1 MSVYGMTSVTVGVSD
16 MDESL
21 GLFRD
26 VMGLQVVSDGEA
38 PRALLDAWGLPEQV
52 TARLTELTCRGYPA
66 GHLRLAQYAPAAT
79 GAVRL
84 DHGPQAVDSSTDI
97 GPKAIDFYVP
107 PPMSAAVEAITGAGY
122 EFRSEPI
129 RYEVGDIES
138 EECLFSGPD
147 GVPALLMI
155 GHRHPPESMR
165 ELPEGVRFSEI
176 ATTSV
181 VCADPDAARRLYCG
195 ALGMETGTD
204 AWVPEENLD
213 LARRLTGVATATG
226 MHFLLVAAPG
236 EPSGKLLFVH
246 FAGVPSK
253 RLTGRMRPGK
263 LGVNLFSYTASDL
276 DATLE
281 RACEAGATL
290 LRGPCQAGERRIAL
304 LLGANEELL
313 ELTEAGQG

>member
-16 MDESL
+16 IDQSL
-21 GLFRD
+21 HLFRD
-26 VMGLQVVSDGEA
+26 VMGLEVESDAEA
-38 PRALLDAWGLPEQV
+38 PRDLLHAWGLPAHV
-52 TARLTELTCRGYPA
+52 TARLVELSCRGYPA
-66 GHLRLAQYAPAAT
+66 GHLRLAQYSPAVT
-79 GAVRL
+79 EAVRL
-84 DHGPQAVDSSTDI
+84 DYGPGAVDSSTDI

-107 PPMSAAVEAITGAGY
+107 PPMTAAVDAITGAGY
-122 EFRSEPI
+122 AFRSEPI

-155 GHRHPPESMR
+155 GHRHSRKAMR
-165 ELPEGVRFSEI
+165 ELPAGVRFSEI

-181 VCADPDAARRLYCG
+181 ICADPEAARKLYCD
-195 ALGMETGTD
+195 ALGLQPGTD

-213 LARRLTGVATATG
+213 LARRLTGVHNVSG
-226 MHFLLVAAPG
+226 IHFLLVAAPG

-253 RLTGRMRPGK
+253 RLTGRMRPGR
-263 LGVNLFSYTASDL
+263 LGVNLFSYAAGDL

-281 RACEAGATL
+281 KACEAGGTL
-290 LRGPCQAGERRIAL
+290 LRGPTQVGETRLAL

-313 ELTEAGQG
+313 ELTEAG

>member
-1 MSVYGMTSVTVGVSD
+1 MSVYGMTSVTVGVSSIE
-16 MDESL
+16 ESL
-21 GLFRD
+21 RLFRD
-26 VMGLQVVSDGEA
+26 VMELRVDSDESA
-38 PRALLDAWGLPEQV
+38 PRALLDAWGLPGGV
-52 TARLTELTCRGYPA
+52 SARIVELSCRGYPA
-66 GHLRLAQYAPAAT
+66 GHLRLVQYTPAVT

-84 DHGPQAVDSSTDI
+84 DHGAGAVDASTDI

-122 EFRSEPI
+122 AFRSEPI

-155 GHRHPPESMR
+155 GHRHTPESMR

-181 VCADPDAARRLYCG
+181 VCADPEAARRLYCG
-195 ALGMETGTD
+195 ALGLEPGTD
-204 AWVPEENLD
+204 AWVPEENLE
-213 LARRLTGVATATG
+213 LARRLTGVATAAG
-226 MHFLLVAAPG
+226 MHFLLVASPG

-246 FAGVPSK
+246 FAGVPGK
-253 RLTGRMRPGK
+253 RLAGRMRPGK

-276 DATLE
+276 GATLA
-281 RACEAGATL
+281 RACEAGGTL
-290 LRGPCQAGERRIAL
+290 LRGPTEVGDRRIAL

-313 ELTEAGQG
+313 EIAETN

>member
-1 MSVYGMTSVTVGVSD
+1 MSIYGMTSVTVGVSD
-16 MDESL
+16 MEESL

-26 VMGLQVVSDGEA
+26 VMGLTVESDAQA
-38 PRALLDAWGLPEQV
+38 PRALLDAWGLPENV
-52 TARLTELTCRGYPA
+52 TARLVELTCRGYPA
-66 GHLRLAQYAPAAT
+66 GHLRLAQYSPAPT
-79 GAVRL
+79 EAVRL
-84 DHGPQAVDSSTDI
+84 DHGPGAVDSSTDI

-107 PPMSAAVEAITGAGY
+107 EPMSAAVEAITGAGY
-122 EFRSEPI
+122 AFRSEPI
-129 RYEVGDIES
+129 RYELGDIES

-165 ELPEGVRFSEI
+165 ELPAGVRFSEI

-181 VCADPDAARRLYCG
+181 VCADPEAARRLYCD
-195 ALGMETGTD
+195 ALGMEPGTD

-213 LARRLTGVATATG
+213 LARRLTGVATARA
-226 MHFLLVAAPG
+226 MHFLVLAAPG

-246 FAGVPSK
+246 FAGAPGK

-263 LGVNLFSYTASDL
+263 LGVNLFSYTAGNL

-281 RACEAGATL
+281 RACEAGGIL
-290 LRGPCQAGERRIAL
+290 LRGPAQVGESRVAL

-313 ELTEAGQG
+313 ELTEGG

>member
-21 GLFRD
+21 ELFRD
-26 VMGLQVVSDGEA
+26 VMGLEVESDSQA
-38 PRALLDAWGLPEQV
+38 PRALLDAWGLPENV
-52 TARLTELTCRGYPA
+52 TARLVELTCRGYPA
-66 GHLRLAQYAPAAT
+66 GHLRLAQYSPAAT
-79 GAVRL
+79 RAVRL
-84 DHGPQAVDSSTDI
+84 DHGAGAVDSSTDI

-107 PPMSAAVEAITGAGY
+107 APMSAAVEAITGAGY
-122 EFRSEPI
+122 AFRSEPI
-129 RYEVGDIES
+129 RYELGDIES

-165 ELPEGVRFSEI
+165 ELPAGVRFSEI

-181 VCADPDAARRLYCG
+181 VCADPEAARRLYCD
-195 ALGMETGTD
+195 ALGMEPGTD

-213 LARRLTGVATATG
+213 LARRLTGVPTASA
-226 MHFLLVAAPG
+226 MHFLVLAAPG

-246 FAGVPSK
+246 FAGAPGK
-253 RLTGRMRPGK
+253 RLSGRMRPGK

-281 RACEAGATL
+281 KACEAGGDL
-290 LRGPCQAGERRIAL
+290 LRGPTQVGETRVAL

-313 ELTEAGQG
+313 ELTEGG

>member
-1 MSVYGMTSVTVGVSD
+1 MSVYGMTSVTVGVSSI
-16 MDESL
+16 DESL

-26 VMGLQVVSDGEA
+26 VMNLQVDSDAEA
-38 PRALLDAWGLPEQV
+38 PRALLDAWGLPAGV
-52 TARLTELTCRGYPA
+52 SARLVELSCRGYPA
-66 GHLRLAQYAPAAT
+66 GHLRLVQYTPAAT
-79 GAVRL
+79 EAVRL
-84 DHGPQAVDSSTDI
+84 DHGAGAVDSSTDI

-107 PPMSAAVEAITGAGY
+107 LPMSAAVEAITGAGY
-122 EFRSEPI
+122 IFRSEPI

-165 ELPEGVRFSEI
+165 ALPADVRFSEI

-181 VCADPDAARRLYCG
+181 ICTDPDAARRLYCD
-195 ALGMETGTD
+195 ALGLEPGTD

-213 LARRLTGVATATG
+213 LARRLTGVASASG
-226 MHFLLVAAPG
+226 MHFLLVSAPG

-253 RLTGRMRPGK
+253 RLSGRMRPGK
-263 LGVNLFSYTASDL
+263 LGVNLFSYKAGDL

-281 RACEAGATL
+281 KACEAGAML
-290 LRGPCQAGERRIAL
+290 LRGPSDVGEKRVAL

-313 ELTEAGQG
+313 ELTEAR

>member
-26 VMGLQVVSDGEA
+26 VMGLQVGSDDEA

-52 TARLTELTCRGYPA
+52 TARLVELTCRGYPA
-66 GHLRLAQYAPAAT
+66 GHLRLAQYSPAPT
-79 GAVRL
+79 ESVRL
-84 DHGPQAVDSSTDI
+84 DHGAGAVDSSTDI

-107 PPMSAAVEAITGAGY
+107 APMSAAVEAITGAGY
-122 EFRSEPI
+122 AFRSEPI
-129 RYEVGDIES
+129 YYEVGDLET

-147 GVPALLMI
+147 GVPALLML

-165 ELPEGVRFSEI
+165 ELPEGVPFSEI

-181 VCADPDAARRLYCG
+181 ICTDPDAARRLYCD
-195 ALGMETGTD
+195 ALEMNTGTD

-213 LARRLTGVATATG
+213 LARRLTGVSTATG
-226 MHFLLVAAPG
+226 IHFLLVAAPG

-253 RLTGRMRPGK
+253 RLTGRMRPGR

-281 RACEAGATL
+281 KACEAGGTL
-290 LRGPCQAGERRIAL
+290 LRGPTQVGETRVAL

-313 ELTEAGQG
+313 ELTEEG

>member
-16 MDESL
+16 IDESL

-26 VMGLQVVSDGEA
+26 VIGLQVESDGEA
-38 PRALLDAWGLPEQV
+38 PRALLDAWGLPQHV
-52 TARLTELTCRGYPA
+52 TARLVELSCRGYPA
-66 GHLRLAQYAPAAT
+66 GHLRLAQYSPAGA

-84 DHGPQAVDSSTDI
+84 DHGAGAVDASTDI

-107 PPMSAAVEAITGAGY
+107 APMSAAVEAITSAGY
-122 EFRSEPI
+122 TFRSEPI
-129 RYEVGDIES
+129 RYELGEIES
-138 EECLFSGPD
+138 EECLFTGPD

-155 GHRHPPESMR
+155 GHRHPPEAMR
-165 ELPEGVRFSEI
+165 TLPAGVRYSEI

-181 VCADPDAARRLYCG
+181 ICADPEAARTLYCD
-195 ALGMETGTD
+195 ALGLESGTD
-204 AWVPEENLD
+204 AWVAEENLD
-213 LARRLTGVATATG
+213 LARRLTGVPSCTG
-226 MHFLLVAAPG
+226 MHFLLVRASG

-263 LGVNLFSYTASDL
+263 LGVNLFSYRASDL

-281 RACEAGATL
+281 KACEAGATL
-290 LRGPCQAGERRIAL
+290 LRRPSQVGETRVAL

-313 ELTEAGQG
+313 ELTEEG

>member
-1 MSVYGMTSVTVGVSD
+1 MSIYGMTSVTVGVSD
-16 MDESL
+16 MEESL

-26 VMGLQVVSDGEA
+26 VMGLKVESDGQA
-38 PRALLDAWGLPEQV
+38 PRALLDAWGLPGNV
-52 TARLTELTCRGYPA
+52 TARLVELTCRGYPA
-66 GHLRLAQYAPAAT
+66 GHLRLAQYSPAAT
-79 GAVRL
+79 EAVRL
-84 DHGPQAVDSSTDI
+84 DHGAGAVDSSTDI

-107 PPMSAAVEAITGAGY
+107 APMSAAVEAISSAGY
-122 EFRSEPI
+122 AFRSEPI
-129 RYEVGDIES
+129 RYELGDIES

-165 ELPEGVRFSEI
+165 ELPDGVRFSEI

-181 VCADPDAARRLYCG
+181 VCADPEAARRLYCD
-195 ALGMETGTD
+195 ALGMEPGTD

-213 LARRLTGVATATG
+213 LARRLTGVATATA
-226 MHFLLVAAPG
+226 MHFLVLAAPG

-246 FAGVPSK
+246 FAGAPGK

-263 LGVNLFSYTASDL
+263 LGVNLFSYAASDL

-281 RACEAGATL
+281 KAREAGGTL
-290 LRGPCQAGERRIAL
+290 LRGPTQVGETRVAL
-304 LLGANEELL
+304 MLGANEELL
-313 ELTEAGQG
+313 ELTEGG

>member
-26 VMGLQVVSDGEA
+26 VMGLEVVSDGPA
-38 PRALLDAWGLPEQV
+38 PRALLDAWGLPENV
-52 TARLTELTCRGYPA
+52 TARLAELTCRGYPA
-66 GHLRLAQYAPAAT
+66 GHLRLAQYSPAPT
-79 GAVRL
+79 EAVRL
-84 DHGPQAVDSSTDI
+84 DHGPGAVDSSTDI

-107 PPMSAAVEAITGAGY
+107 APMSAAVEAITGAGY
-122 EFRSEPI
+122 AFRSEPI
-129 RYEVGDIES
+129 RYELGDIES

-165 ELPEGVRFSEI
+165 ELPAGVRFSEI

-181 VCADPDAARRLYCG
+181 VCADPDSARRLYCD
-195 ALGMETGTD
+195 AFGMEPGTD

-213 LARRLTGVATATG
+213 LARRLTGVPSATG
-226 MHFLLVAAPG
+226 MHFLVLAAPG

-246 FAGVPSK
+246 FAGAPGK

-281 RACEAGATL
+281 KACEAGGTL
-290 LRGPCQAGERRIAL
+290 LRGPAQVGDTRVAL

-313 ELTEAGQG
+313 ELTEAG

>member
-1 MSVYGMTSVTVGVSD
+1 MSIYGMTSVTVGVSD
-16 MDESL
+16 MEESL
-21 GLFRD
+21 RLFRD
-26 VMGLQVVSDGEA
+26 VMGLKVESDAHA
-38 PRALLDAWGLPEQV
+38 PRALLDAWGLPENV
-52 TARLTELTCRGYPA
+52 TARLVELTCRGYPA
-66 GHLRLAQYAPAAT
+66 GHLRLAQYSPAPT

-84 DHGPQAVDSSTDI
+84 DHGPGAVDSSTDI

-107 PPMSAAVEAITGAGY
+107 EPMSAAVEAITDAGY
-122 EFRSEPI
+122 PFRSEPI
-129 RYEVGDIES
+129 RYELGDIES

-165 ELPEGVRFSEI
+165 ELPAGVRFSEI

-181 VCADPDAARRLYCG
+181 VCADPEAARRLYCD
-195 ALGMETGTD
+195 ALGMEPGTD

-213 LARRLTGVATATG
+213 LARRLTGVAAASA
-226 MHFLLVAAPG
+226 MHFLVLAAPG

-246 FAGVPSK
+246 FAGAPGK

-263 LGVNLFSYTASDL
+263 LGVNLFSYAASDL

-281 RACEAGATL
+281 KAREAGGTL
-290 LRGPCQAGERRIAL
+290 LRGPTQVGETRVAL

-313 ELTEAGQG
+313 ELTEGG

>member
-26 VMGLQVVSDGEA
+26 VMGLTVESDAQA
-38 PRALLDAWGLPEQV
+38 PRALLDAWGLPENV
-52 TARLTELTCRGYPA
+52 TARLVELTCRGYPA
-66 GHLRLAQYAPAAT
+66 GHLRLAQYSPAPT
-79 GAVRL
+79 EAVRL
-84 DHGPQAVDSSTDI
+84 DHGPGAVDSSTDI

-107 PPMSAAVEAITGAGY
+107 APMSAAVEAITGAGY
-122 EFRSEPI
+122 GFRSEPI

-165 ELPEGVRFSEI
+165 ELPAGVRFSEI

-181 VCADPDAARRLYCG
+181 VCANPEAARSLYCD
-195 ALGMETGTD
+195 ALGMEAGTD

-213 LARRLTGVATATG
+213 LARRLTGVSTATG
-226 MHFLLVAAPG
+226 MYFLLVAAPG

-246 FAGVPSK
+246 FAGVPGK
-253 RLTGRMRPGK
+253 RLTGRMRPGR

-281 RACEAGATL
+281 KACEAGGTL
-290 LRGPCQAGERRIAL
+290 LRGPTQVGETRVAL

-313 ELTEAGQG
+313 ELTEGG

>member
-16 MDESL
+16 LDESL

-26 VMGLQVVSDGEA
+26 VMGLQVDSDGQA
-38 PRALLDAWGLPEQV
+38 PRALLDAWGLSQRV
-52 TARLTELTCRGYPA
+52 TARLVELSCRGYPA
-66 GHLRLAQYAPAAT
+66 GHLRLAQYSPAPAE
-79 GAVRL
+79 AVRL
-84 DHGPQAVDSSTDI
+84 DHGAGAVDSSTDI

-107 PPMSAAVEAITGAGY
+107 APMSAAVEAITGAGY
-122 EFRSEPI
+122 AFRSEPI

-165 ELPEGVRFSEI
+165 ALPSGVRFSEI

-181 VCADPDAARRLYCG
+181 VCADPEAARRLYCD
-195 ALGMETGTD
+195 ALGMEAGTD

-213 LARRLTGVATATG
+213 LARRLTGVGAATG
-226 MHFLLVAAPG
+226 MYFLLVAAPG

-246 FAGVPSK
+246 FAGVPGK

-281 RACEAGATL
+281 KACEAGGTL
-290 LRGPCQAGERRIAL
+290 LRGPSQVGETRVAL

-313 ELTEAGQG
+313 ELTEEG